1 MTLRNSHFEI
11 YEMYPKER
19 TPLLKAWPAS
29 DKGFYGCRSAGSLD
43 IGDQGQVVVLLLA
56 IIWSLGETRK
66 NITARSSAEAE

>member
-1 MTLRNSHFEI
+1 MR
-11 YEMYPKER
+11 YMKC
-19 TPLLKAWPAS
+19 TPRRGLLLSKAWAAS
-29 DKGFYGCRSAGSLD
+29 DKGFYGCRSTGSLD